1 VGKGVFVGVAVGV
14 SVGVR
19 VGVGV
24 SVDRGWKGVEVAGV
38 KEMASIPTAVAVGD
52 VLAANNEVFKILE
65 RKRNASKLR
74 RSPIVKMLT
83 IAISPKLD
91 FLR

>member
-1 VGKGVFVGVAVGV
+1 
-14 SVGVR
+14 
-19 VGVGV
+19 
-24 SVDRGWKGVEVAGV
+24 
-38 KEMASIPTAVAVGD
+38 MASIPTAVAVGD